1 MAAIGIGAKRRI
13 GVSLG
18 SRIDLLT
25 QLLGVVDLYTEPKEA
40 SIQKSRHR
48 AICPA
53 HPDVG
58 GRKSSLHNLAKC
70 ALIECFCFRL
80 VANPVKS

>member
-1 MAAIGIGAKRRI
+1 MAAIGIGAERRF
-13 GVSLG
+13 GVSLD

-25 QLLGVVDLYTEPKEA
+25 QFLSVVDLYTDPKEA

-48 AICPA
+48 AICLA

-58 GRKSSLHNLAKC
+58 GRESSLHNLLKC
-70 ALIECFCFRL
+70 ALIECFCFRQ